1 MGSKEL
7 RELLQH
13 HYRRVITRF
22 CMEPRSFEEIVD
34 HLSERA
40 ELEHDLAHVLAAEHL
55 AILEER
61 GAVKPIDG
69 RWAATEAAIQALR
82 R

>member
-1 MGSKEL
+1 MGNREL

-13 HYRRVITRF
+13 SYRRMIIRF
-22 CMEPRSFEEIVD
+22 CAEPRTFQEIVG

-40 ELEHDLAHVLAAEHL
+40 GIEHDLAHVLAAEHL

-69 RWAATEAAIQALR
+69 RWAATEAALKILKR
-82 R
+82 